1 MANLIAFGTT
11 SNIVRFSLKNLTTG
25 APLTALTSAS
35 AGLIIGTIADNEAT
49 TTTYTQAASNIET
62 ITTLGTFATPTAS
75 KCRFKEV
82 DATNHPG
89 LYEFQIANAR
99 FAVSSSQRLVI
110 SVSGFATL
118 LPTDYEIQLVQFNP
132 YDTVR
137 LGLTSLPNVASG
149 SAGAIITSGTGTAQL
164 SVTAGVASA
173 NTTQLAGQT
182 VTAAAGVTF
191 PTSVASPT
199 NITAGTI
206 TTATN
211 LTTNNDKTGYSLS
224 GTQTFNNTGTW
235 TGNIT
240 GNLSGSV
247 GSVTGAVGSVT
258 GNVGGNVTGTVGS
271 VVGAVGSVTG
281 NVGGNVTGTVG
292 SVVTK
297 TGYALTS
304 AYDYATGTVAM
315 TESYAAN
322 GVAPTPVQA
331 TYAIHQMLMDFAITS
346 TSLTVKKL
354 DNTATAFVVTLDS
367 ATVPTSAVRV

>member
-11 SNIVRFSLKNLTTG
+11 SNLIRFTLKNLTTG
-25 APLTALTSAS
+25 APLTGLTTAS
-35 AGLIIGTIADNEAT
+35 AGLIISTIADNEAT
-49 TTTYTQAASNIET
+49 PVVYAQASSNIET
-62 ITTLGTFATPTAS
+62 IATLGTFATPTAS
-75 KCRFKEV
+75 KCRFLQV

-89 LYEFQIANAR
+89 LYEFQFANAR

-132 YDTVR
+132 YDAVR
-137 LGLTSLPNVASG
+137 LGLTALPNVASG

-211 LTTNNDKTGYSLS
+211 LTTNNDKTGYALS
-224 GTQTFNNTGTW
+224 GAGVTAVQSGLATPT
-235 TGNIT
+235 NIT
-240 GNLSGSV
+240 AGTLTTVTNL
-247 GSVTGAVGSVT
+247 TT
-258 GNVGGNVTGTVGS
+258 NND
-271 VVGAVGSVTG
+271 
-281 NVGGNVTGTVG
+281 
-292 SVVTK
+292 K

-304 AYDYATGTVAM
+304 AYDYAKGTVAM
-315 TESYAAN
+315 TESYAVN

-331 TYAIHQMLMDFAITS
+331 TYAIHQMLMDFAIAS